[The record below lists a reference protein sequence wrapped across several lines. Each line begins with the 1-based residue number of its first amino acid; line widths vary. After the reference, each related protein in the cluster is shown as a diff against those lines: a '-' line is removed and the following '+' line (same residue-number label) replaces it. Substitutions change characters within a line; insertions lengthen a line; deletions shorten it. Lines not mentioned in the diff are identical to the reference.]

1 MKQDS
6 NYFSHSPKQEWRFDD
21 NEGDIDQYQR
31 LRDMEEYLYEN
42 YRSPTK
48 QEIKKAIRL
57 REIQQIDLKIT

>member
-1 MKQDS
+1 
-6 NYFSHSPKQEWRFDD
+6 
-21 NEGDIDQYQR
+21 
-31 LRDMEEYLYEN
+31 MEEYLYEN